1 MMAQRKRMKQWPGA
15 ALAILAALALAACQ
29 TTLAADDPPGERP
42 VRAVATTGMIAD
54 IVRNVGG
61 ERVEVTQLMGAGVD
75 PHLYAATEGD
85 VLTLSEADIIF
96 YNGLNLE
103 ARMGEVFARM
113 GGTQA
118 VVAVGES
125 VPESERLADPRYEG
139 QPDPHVWMNVQHWMK
154 ATDAVRDALIALDP
168 AGEETYQANAG
179 AYRAELESLD
189 AYAEEAI
196 QRIPAD
202 QRVLVTA
209 HDAFQYYGQR
219 YGIEVFAPQGI
230 STQSEAGVEDIRQTI
245 RLMVSRR
252 IPAIFVETSVPP
264 DVVEAIIEGAR
275 ADGHTVEIGGEL
287 FSDAMGEPGTPEGTY
302 VGMIQ
307 HNTDVIVGALAG
319 EQ

>member
-168 AGEETYQANAG
+168 AGAETYQANAG
-179 AYRAELESLD
+179 AYRAELERLD
-189 AYAEEAI
+189 AAVEEAI

-275 ADGHTVEIGGEL
+275 AEGHTVEIGGEL
-287 FSDAMGEPGTPEGTY
+287 FSDAMGEPGTPVGTY